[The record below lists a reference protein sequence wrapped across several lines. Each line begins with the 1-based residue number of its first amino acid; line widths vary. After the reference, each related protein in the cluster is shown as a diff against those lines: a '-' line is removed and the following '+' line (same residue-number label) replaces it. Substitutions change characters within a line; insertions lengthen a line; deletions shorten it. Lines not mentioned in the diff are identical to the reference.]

1 MSVRKFLSYLLTLI
15 LTLRY
20 SVCGCHVLCCCSHR
34 VAIIRCACAAYRQR
48 QSVILFYDTGYLFQ
62 IKTQLIHLCGMSIE
76 EAYGQKEKM

>member
-1 MSVRKFLSYLLTLI
+1 MQCVVVMS
-15 LTLRY
+15 
-20 SVCGCHVLCCCSHR
+20 SVVVVS
-34 VAIIRCACAAYRQR
+34 VAIIRCAAYRQR

>member
-1 MSVRKFLSYLLTLI
+1 MS
-15 LTLRY
+15 
-20 SVCGCHVLCCCSHR
+20 SVVVVS